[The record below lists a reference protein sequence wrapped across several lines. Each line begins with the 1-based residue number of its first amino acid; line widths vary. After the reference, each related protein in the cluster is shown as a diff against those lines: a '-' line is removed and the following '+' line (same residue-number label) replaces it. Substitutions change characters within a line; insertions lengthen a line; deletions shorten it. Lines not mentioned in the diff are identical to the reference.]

1 MFIHSHDVNLVGFQ
15 ILLIS
20 MERIKYQKYLE
31 CELGSG
37 GECLFWFFYE
47 DE

>member
-1 MFIHSHDVNLVGFQ
+1 MFIHSHHVNLVGFQ
-15 ILLIS
+15 TLLIS

-37 GECLFWFFYE
+37 GEFLFWFYE